1 MSAAP
6 AFKVQDLPGRG
17 RGLVAA
23 RDLQPGE
30 VVLSDAPLLLTPAQE
45 ARTAVC
51 ATCLRIVGECQCGAC
66 AALSSAETTCLG

>member
-1 MSAAP
+1 
-6 AFKVQDLPGRG
+6 VQDLPGRG

-51 ATCLRIVGECQCGAC
+51 ATCLRIVGEWHC
-66 AALSSAETTCLG
+66 AHRQLPNLLTSHGFAGYD